1 MENVENGMGMGPSN
15 AMWGNMNWGN
25 TPFWG
30 YGPGYGY
37 GRGGAGGVATAG
49 LITGIIGSVLGLATG
64 GFGLAG
70 MGRNGWGNG
79 YGPNGMNGQNL
90 YDQVQA
96 LSAELSSVKADVAV
110 NTQRDVD
117 LAEQTK
123 LQIEIATKDAKIQT
137 LESERRIDRRI
148 DELNNQVIT
157 NAGVLGCV
165 VGKVNDLTQ
174 IGIPSANIITPPAAG
189 ATTSTAGA

>member
-1 MENVENGMGMGPSN
+1 MENTENGGMGMGPSN

-30 YGPGYGY
+30 WGGN
-37 GRGGAGGVATAG
+37 RGGAGGVATAG

-110 NTQRDVD
+110 NTQSDVD
-117 LAEQTK
+117 LAEKMK
-123 LQIEIATKDAKIQT
+123 LQIEIAKKDAEIKT
-137 LESERRIDRRI
+137 LESERRIDRRM
-148 DELNNQVIT
+148 DELNNQIIT
-157 NAGVLGCV
+157 NRGVLGCV
-165 VGKVNDLTQ
+165 AGKVDSLTQ

>member
-1 MENVENGMGMGPSN
+1 MENTEGGMGMGPSN

-25 TPFWG
+25 TPYWG

-79 YGPNGMNGQNL
+79 
-90 YDQVQA
+90 
-96 LSAELSSVKADVAV
+96 
-110 NTQRDVD
+110 
-117 LAEQTK
+117 
-123 LQIEIATKDAKIQT
+123 
-137 LESERRIDRRI
+137 
-148 DELNNQVIT
+148 
-157 NAGVLGCV
+157 
-165 VGKVNDLTQ
+165 
-174 IGIPSANIITPPAAG
+174 
-189 ATTSTAGA
+189 

>member
-1 MENVENGMGMGPSN
+1 MENTEGGMGMGPSN

-25 TPFWG
+25 TPYWG
-30 YGPGYGY
+30 WGGN
-37 GRGGAGGVATAG
+37 RGGAGGVATAG

-110 NTQRDVD
+110 NTQSDVD
-117 LAEQTK
+117 LAEKMK
-123 LQIEIATKDAKIQT
+123 LQIEIAKKDAEIKT
-137 LESERRIDRRI
+137 LESERRIDREI
-148 DELNNQVIT
+148 DNLRVGIVNNTGTIKCVQDNLNS
-157 NAGVLGCV
+157 
-165 VGKVNDLTQ
+165 LTQ